1 MRCLKTKNDAV
12 RLKII
17 KDTVF
22 NSILSE
28 MNDKLASKITDEK
41 KRLEIIKFTRSRLH
55 DILNSLNQDELLPKR
70 DIKSEQDFE
79 KHILK
84 VIQQIRQRL
93 VSEIEKEF

>member
-1 MRCLKTKNDAV
+1 
-12 RLKII
+12 
-17 KDTVF
+17 
-22 NSILSE
+22 
-28 MNDKLASKITDEK
+28 MNDKLASKMTAEK

-93 VSEIEKEF
+93 VSEIEKEFQSRYRAEL